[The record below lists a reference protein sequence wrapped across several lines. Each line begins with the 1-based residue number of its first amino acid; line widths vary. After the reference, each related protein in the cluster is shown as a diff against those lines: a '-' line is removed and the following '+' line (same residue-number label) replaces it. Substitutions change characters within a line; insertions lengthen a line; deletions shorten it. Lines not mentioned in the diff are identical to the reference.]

1 MRTLCHLLAAS
12 ALALGGCS
20 SWMRS
25 SGSSAPAQTD
35 AIERSSMQLLK
46 SPNAAAE
53 CIIANARSAGSAA
66 ELVPLYGLESVAVT
80 VTDRVAGEAI
90 AVFSLLRD
98 ANGSGARVAATTW
111 SGVEDRKGLL
121 QKLTQGC

>member
-25 SGSSAPAQTD
+25 SGSAAPAQTD
-35 AIERSSMQLLK
+35 AIERSNMQLLK
-46 SPNAAAE
+46 PPNAAAE
-53 CIIANARSAGSAA
+53 CIVANARGAGSAA

-111 SGVEDRKGLL
+111 SGIDNRAGLL